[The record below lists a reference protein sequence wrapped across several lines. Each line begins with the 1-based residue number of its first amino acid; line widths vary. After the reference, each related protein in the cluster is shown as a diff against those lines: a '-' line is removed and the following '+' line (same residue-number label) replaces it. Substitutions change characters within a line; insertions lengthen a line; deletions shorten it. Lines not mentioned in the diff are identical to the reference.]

1 MKKSHL
7 FGAVCAL
14 TLIFS
19 FAASASSIN
28 VDFGRVADEPAS
40 SYGGIGEAGTW
51 NQSLTGTTSNLID
64 TNGTITDVSVLVT
77 AGNNDGATTGPFP
90 NDIDKLLGDNVFTPA
105 LDGGLWE
112 AQFNGLSDGNYKVI
126 LYAPS
131 NTLVSTGIMTI
142 NGIAAG
148 ELTGADP
155 ISMISGVSYEI
166 YQTVVSGGLLT
177 IAGTTTGSEFDFSGI
192 AGVQLVMQPL
202 PVTIDIKP
210 DSNINPINP
219 GSKGKLTVAILTTED
234 FDASMVDASIVQFGP
249 SAAAPIRYRLDDV
262 DDDGDWDLALKF
274 NTQETGI
281 SCGDT
286 EATLIGETF
295 DGQSFTGTDFIRTV
309 GCK

>member
-1 MKKSHL
+1 MKKSRML
-7 FGAVCAL
+7 GAVCAL
-14 TLIFS
+14 TLTFS
-19 FAASASSIN
+19 SAASASSIN
-28 VDFGRVADEPAS
+28 VDFGRAADEPAS

-77 AGNNDGATTGPFP
+77 AVNNDGGAAGPFP

-105 LDGGLWE
+105 FDGGLWE
-112 AQFNGLSDGNYKVI
+112 AQFTGLSDGNYKII

-131 NTLVSTGIMTI
+131 NTLTSTGIMTI
-142 NGIAAG
+142 NGIAAS

-155 ISMISGVSYEI
+155 ISMISGVSYGI

-177 IAGTTTGSEFDFSGI
+177 IAGTTTGSEFNFSGI
-192 AGVQLVMQPL
+192 AGAQLVMQSP

-210 DSNINPINP
+210 GSNINPINP
-219 GSKGKLTVAILTTED
+219 GSKGKLTIAILTTED
-234 FDASMVDASIVQFGP
+234 FDASTVDASTVRFGP
-249 SAAAPIRYRLDDV
+249 GAAVPVNYRLEDV

-281 SCGDT
+281 ACGDT
-286 EATLIGETF
+286 EASLTGQTI
-295 DGQSFTGTDFIRTV
+295 DGVQITGVDSIKTV